1 MPMKQKSVRRTIVIS
16 DSTKKILDRLCKQK
30 SRQYKFRFTNRLM
43 AELAIRML
51 DSEWR
56 SK

>member
-1 MPMKQKSVRRTIVIS
+1 MPMKQKSARRTIVIS

>member
-1 MPMKQKSVRRTIVIS
+1 MPMKQKSARRTILIS
-16 DSTKKILDRLCKQK
+16 ESTKRILDRLCRQK

-43 AELAIRML
+43 AEIAIRIL

>member
-1 MPMKQKSVRRTIVIS
+1 MPMKQKNARRTIVIS

>member
-1 MPMKQKSVRRTIVIS
+1 MPMKQKSARRTIVIS

-43 AELAIRML
+43 AEIAIRIL

>member
-1 MPMKQKSVRRTIVIS
+1 MPMKQKSARRTISIS
-16 DSTKKILDRLCKQK
+16 DSTKRILDRLCRQK
-30 SRQYKFRFTNRLM
+30 SREYKFKFSNRLM

-56 SK
+56 SR